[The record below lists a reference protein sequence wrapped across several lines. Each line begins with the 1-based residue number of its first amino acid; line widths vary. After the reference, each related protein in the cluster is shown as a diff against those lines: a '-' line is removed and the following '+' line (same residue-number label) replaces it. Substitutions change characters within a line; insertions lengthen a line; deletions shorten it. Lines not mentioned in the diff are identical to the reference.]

1 MTDSWNV
8 LSLLKDYYAPQLSDE
23 ELLPLCEAA
32 CSELSAITKPDAEPN
47 DIRLVSAAAAIANY
61 RLNAKNIYSENG
73 ISSFKAGDVAI
84 SVSGAETIASAKADR
99 DEALQRALPLLIDNG
114 FFFGQVN
121 I

>member
-32 CSELSAITKPDAEPN
+32 SSELSAMIKPDADPN

-61 RLNAKNIYSENG
+61 RLNTKNTFSENG
-73 ISSFKAGDVAI
+73 ISSFKAGDISI
-84 SVSGAETIASAKADR
+84 SVSGTEAIASAKADR
-99 DEALQRALPLLIDNG
+99 DDAMQKALPLLTDNG
-114 FFFGQVN
+114 FFFGQVS

>member
-8 LSLLKDYYAPQLSDE
+8 LSLLKDYYAPQASNE
-23 ELLPLCEAA
+23 ELFPFCEAA
-32 CSELSAITKPDAEPN
+32 SAEISAITKPDADPN

-61 RLNAKNIYSENG
+61 RLNARNVYSENG
-73 ISSFKAGDVAI
+73 ISSFKAGDVSI
-84 SVSGAETIASAKADR
+84 SVAGKDSLESAKADR
-99 DEALQRALPLLIDNG
+99 DEAIQRALPLLTDTG